1 MENHIISKYGFEV
14 VGITGANRSSNCGV
28 DTTSD
33 NNEEICKMGLFIE
46 KISYLL
52 TKENVSIPMI
62 GLKGNEN
69 IIEKLQHLL

>member
-1 MENHIISKYGFEV
+1 MLCLELCCMGWI
-14 VGITGANRSSNCGV
+14 
-28 DTTSD
+28 
-33 NNEEICKMGLFIE
+33 EEICKMGLFIE